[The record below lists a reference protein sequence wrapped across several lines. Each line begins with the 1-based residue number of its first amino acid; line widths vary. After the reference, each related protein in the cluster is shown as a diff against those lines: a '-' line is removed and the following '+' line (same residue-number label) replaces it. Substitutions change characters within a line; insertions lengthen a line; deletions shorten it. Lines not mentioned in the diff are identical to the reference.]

1 MVNIKNMS
9 TLRAKQI
16 LIFALCIFVFHT
28 DLFAEDS
35 GNDGLVV
42 IDSVTSSHAK
52 NIVGEKISFQ
62 GTFMDPG
69 AMEEYS
75 IVWDF
80 GDGNVAT
87 GTLTAAKDVYANP
100 GRCTPYKNMSYNYSI
115 IKADNTY
122 AKPGSY
128 TVTFS
133 VENSTGT
140 KYEDSRV
147 IVVEEK

>member
-1 MVNIKNMS
+1 MV
-9 TLRAKQI
+9 T
-16 LIFALCIFVFHT
+16 
-28 DLFAEDS
+28 
-35 GNDGLVV
+35 
-42 IDSVTSSHAK
+42 IDSVKSNHSK
-52 NIVGEKISFQ
+52 NIVGEKISFK
-62 GTFMDPG
+62 GTFKDPG
-69 AMEEYS
+69 ALEEYS
-75 IVWDF
+75 IVLDF

-87 GTLTAAKDVYANP
+87 GTLTTAKDVYANP

-133 VENSTGT
+133 VENSKGT
-140 KYEDSRV
+140 KHEDSRE